1 MPALLP
7 DIAPLRASREF
18 RLLWTG
24 QLISQAGSAL
34 RLVAIPYQ
42 VYVLTGSSLA
52 VGLLGLFAAV
62 PLIALSL
69 WGGVI
74 ADRVDRRRMLVI
86 TQVCLALTSLALAL
100 STQIGAVTVPVLY
113 VLTAVGAGFGALDQ
127 PARSALAPSLLERRH
142 IPAAIALNQTQYQV
156 AGVVGPAVAGVIIA
170 QLGLVWTYW
179 IDTATYLVAIGA
191 LLLMRPFCARARC
204 SSRRCRW
211 TSSPRSSRSRAR

>member
-1 MPALLP
+1 MPALFP

-52 VGLLGLFAAV
+52 VRLLGFFAAV

-74 ADRVDRRRMLVI
+74 AGRGDRRRMRVI
-86 TQVCLALTSLALAL
+86 NRGCLALA
-100 STQIGAVTVPVLY
+100 
-113 VLTAVGAGFGALDQ
+113 
-127 PARSALAPSLLERRH
+127 
-142 IPAAIALNQTQYQV
+142 PAAPRDD
-156 AGVVGPAVAGVIIA
+156 VG
-170 QLGLVWTYW
+170 GLLRHVLR
-179 IDTATYLVAIGA
+179 DLARGDA
-191 LLLMRPFCARARC
+191 LLR
-204 SSRRCRW
+204 
-211 TSSPRSSRSRAR
+211 RSRVRRWA